1 MLDGVYIFNDPLGTV
16 LVMGA
21 WNYPLQLTL
30 VPAAA
35 GMQSIIYL
43 STEKLNIS
51 SALKLLLLEI
61 VLSSNQVKW
70 HQTVPSLWLKKY
82 QSIWIR

>member
-35 GMQSIIYL
+35 GMLSIIY
-43 STEKLNIS
+43 
-51 SALKLLLLEI
+51 
-61 VLSSNQVKW
+61 
-70 HQTVPSLWLKKY
+70 Y
-82 QSIWIR
+82 

>member
-35 GMQSIIYL
+35 GMLSIICYR
-43 STEKLNIS
+43 STESLNIS
-51 SALKLLLLEI
+51 SALKLLLPEI
-61 VLSSNQVKW
+61 VLSSSQVKW

-82 QSIWIR
+82 QNI